1 MLSDWVVP
9 EKIHTPPTDGI
20 LEILAGGGVKG
31 SGNPGGRGGW
41 TLKSLPQG
49 SFQPIIQALRTL
61 NSVTL
66 QLSQTLKKVE
76 IFLFKY
82 FSPDINDNLSSFT
95 GPCIAENA
103 KTRYKI
109 KEEPVTTLLERRSWN
124 AWHIS
129 TRLTHFYSYPDLAR
143 HRCVISR

>member
-1 MLSDWVVP
+1 M
-9 EKIHTPPTDGI
+9 
-20 LEILAGGGVKG
+20 
-31 SGNPGGRGGW
+31 
-41 TLKSLPQG
+41 
-49 SFQPIIQALRTL
+49 

-109 KEEPVTTLLERRSWN
+109 KEEPVTTLLERRS
-124 AWHIS
+124 
-129 TRLTHFYSYPDLAR
+129 
-143 HRCVISR
+143 